1 MSQWFKAL
9 FSETGD
15 VSMMRLLSLIC
26 VLSASAIGLKVAALG
41 GDMSAAAILCST
53 FLSAGI
59 AGKVLQKNAE
69 VKSNEK

>member
-1 MSQWFKAL
+1 VIQWFKAL

-26 VLSASAIGLKVAALG
+26 VLSASAIGLKVATVG
-41 GDMSAAAILCST
+41 GDMGTAAVLCST

-59 AGKVLQKNAE
+59 AGKVLQKKDEA
-69 VKSNEK
+69 K